1 MFYVYL
7 ISKILLFYLLPYF
20 AITRKASK
28 TLINIK
34 SILLF
39 SWLVYLAFLTYIPFI
54 DYYFENEVNIQYLV
68 PDYALLLIIIIFLI
82 IPFGYFF
89 YFDKALSKFKKLT
102 IIFGILFLLISSVII
117 FGLEI
122 FNHQKR
128 IPLENICH
136 QQHSANE
143 EMLEC
148 CLNAEYIWQ
157 EGFSYL
163 SETPVNCKKYMNWND

>member
-82 IPFGYFF
+82 ILIFFVMFACGYTRTHYSKSQIFVQKF
-89 YFDKALSKFKKLT
+89 NFDKT
-102 IIFGILFLLISSVII
+102 
-117 FGLEI
+117 
-122 FNHQKR
+122 
-128 IPLENICH
+128 PT
-136 QQHSANE
+136 
-143 EMLEC
+143 
-148 CLNAEYIWQ
+148 
-157 EGFSYL
+157 FSRVFH
-163 SETPVNCKKYMNWND
+163 PNFF

>member
-1 MFYVYL
+1 M
-7 ISKILLFYLLPYF
+7 
-20 AITRKASK
+20 
-28 TLINIK
+28 
-34 SILLF
+34 LF

-68 PDYALLLIIIIFLI
+68 PDYALFLIIIIFLI

-89 YFDKALSKFKKLT
+89 YFDKAINKFKKLT
-102 IIFGILFLLISSVII
+102 LTFGILFLIISSVII

-128 IPLENICH
+128 MPLENICY
-136 QQHSANE
+136 QQHSANK

>member
-1 MFYVYL
+1 MFGPV
-7 ISKILLFYLLPYF
+7 
-20 AITRKASK
+20 
-28 TLINIK
+28 NMIK
-34 SILLF
+34 R
-39 SWLVYLAFLTYIPFI
+39 V
-54 DYYFENEVNIQYLV
+54 
-68 PDYALLLIIIIFLI
+68 
-82 IPFGYFF
+82 
-89 YFDKALSKFKKLT
+89 
-102 IIFGILFLLISSVII
+102 SSVLI

-128 IPLENICH
+128 MPLENICY
-136 QQHSANE
+136 QQHSASK

>member
-7 ISKILLFYLLPYF
+7 TSKILLFYLLPYF
-20 AITRKASK
+20 ANTRKASK

-122 FNHQKR
+122 FNYQKR
-128 IPLENICH
+128 IPLENICY

-163 SETPVNCKKYMNWND
+163 SKTPVNCKEYMNWND

>member
-34 SILLF
+34 TILLF

-68 PDYALLLIIIIFLI
+68 PDYALLFIIIIFLI

-102 IIFGILFLLISSVII
+102 IIFGIIFLIL
-117 FGLEI
+117 
-122 FNHQKR
+122 
-128 IPLENICH
+128 
-136 QQHSANE
+136 
-143 EMLEC
+143 
-148 CLNAEYIWQ
+148 
-157 EGFSYL
+157 
-163 SETPVNCKKYMNWND
+163 

>member
-1 MFYVYL
+1 MVYAYL
-7 ISKILLFYLLPYF
+7 TSKILLFYLLPYF

-34 SILLF
+34 TILLF

-68 PDYALLLIIIIFLI
+68 PDYALLFIIIIFLI

-122 FNHQKR
+122 FNYQKR
-128 IPLENICH
+128 IPLENIC
-136 QQHSANE
+136 
-143 EMLEC
+143 
-148 CLNAEYIWQ
+148 
-157 EGFSYL
+157 
-163 SETPVNCKKYMNWND
+163 

>member
-7 ISKILLFYLLPYF
+7 TSKILLFYFLPYF

-34 SILLF
+34 TILLF
-39 SWLVYLAFLTYIPFI
+39 LWLVYLAFLTYIPFI

-68 PDYALLLIIIIFLI
+68 PDYALLFIIIIFLI

-102 IIFGILFLLISSVII
+102 IIFGILFLLCLLYTSPSPRDRQKSRMPSS
-117 FGLEI
+117 
-122 FNHQKR
+122 
-128 IPLENICH
+128 
-136 QQHSANE
+136 A
-143 EMLEC
+143 
-148 CLNAEYIWQ
+148 
-157 EGFSYL
+157 
-163 SETPVNCKKYMNWND
+163 